1 MSFKLL
7 NLGKKAIWHKPSLQ
21 VYPRSLTVG
30 MLYYWCNDAMNS
42 LFYIW
47 TNSWALNCKEKQ
59 KNRKSF
65 SYYFKLTCGP
75 TGGKKNKAKHQ
86 FRQNTL
92 TFTAMF
98 PLNNH
103 FDIINSSNTASLQ
116 RQWCLGAG
124 VTCMQHYR
132 ISRYLTQTCC
142 GVLTLIPGLLE
153 SPVCVTLSCL
163 IPIIS
168 QPQR

>member
-59 KNRKSF
+59 KKTENHSAII
-65 SYYFKLTCGP
+65 LNLHVDWLEE
-75 TGGKKNKAKHQ
+75 KNKAKRQ
-86 FRQNTL
+86 FKQNTL